1 MLFITI
7 FASIFLHSNVILLDW
22 KVFYV
27 FNYVYFVYYFYYY
40 YYDLYNIL
48 YFFYEN
54 LNYQKNCN
62 LEKKWSFKN

>member
-27 FNYVYFVYYFYYY
+27 LNYVYFFITFIIIIMISIIYYIFSMK
-40 YYDLYNIL
+40 I
-48 YFFYEN
+48 
-54 LNYQKNCN
+54 
-62 LEKKWSFKN
+62 